1 MPKHGRIQ
9 PKSRRCAVYGNV
21 RGTRISNN
29 RHAFAARAEPIHVPT
44 FRGCKIELAVAAR
57 AGDPQ
62 EGFEAG
68 MRPKLMRA
76 LRSALGLDAQ
86 ALKIGIEQVAEDDT
100 FRMHN
105 THDDRERAPPPRR
118 MPHGSAT
125 RWEHGLPLSCDHS
138 TAPLKMRSAGNDRP
152 SH

>member
-105 THDDRERAPPPRR
+105 THDDSERAHRLRGGCR
-118 MPHGSAT
+118 MAVQ
-125 RWEHGLPLSCDHS
+125 R
-138 TAPLKMRSAGNDRP
+138 AGNMAYRCHAIILP
-152 SH
+152 PH